1 MPPINVKDIAT
12 LIELFENS
20 SWKELDFEMDGTHI
34 FLSNDATAH
43 SRLGG
48 SGTQPSTRFD
58 PSATHREQS
67 EPRPT
72 TMASE
77 KSTVDKVPEGM
88 IAVRARNLG
97 TFYRSPKPGAPPYV
111 QLDQTVEAD
120 TEMCLIEVMKLFTA
134 LRAGAPGVIRR
145 ICVEDGD
152 MVQGDQ
158 ILFLL
163 EPAG

>member
-12 LIELFENS
+12 LIGLFENS

-43 SRLGG
+43 SRLGV
-48 SGTQPSTRFD
+48 SGTQPTTRFNPD
-58 PSATHREQS
+58 TTHQEQS
-67 EPRPT
+67 EPGST
-72 TMASE
+72 TIPSE
-77 KSTVDKVPEGM
+77 KPTMDKVPEGM

-152 MVQGDQ
+152 MVQGEQ

-163 EPAG
+163 APAG